1 MFSHKITLISCRFWR
16 FLCRTFFS
24 PVFYPTK
31 SWYLG
36 SPRMSLSL
44 NSERILGFVQITP
57 SKILVC
63 KLYLDLNLSLQ
74 WLIPF
79 SLESQLCTACGP
91 NYPKTVISYNLS
103 NFLLLWDSKSKCLLL
118 HTEVNYSIFIYFL
131 PDAKIIRE

>member
-1 MFSHKITLISCRFWR
+1 MFSRKIKLISCRFWR
-16 FLCRTFFS
+16 FLCRTSFS

-36 SPRMSLSL
+36 PPPRMSLSL
-44 NSERILGFVQITP
+44 SSERILGFVQIIP

-79 SLESQLCTACGP
+79 SLESQLCTACGT

-103 NFLLLWDSKSKCLLL
+103 DFLLLWNSKSKCLLL
-118 HTEVNYSIFIYFL
+118 DRQKWIILFLFIFFL
-131 PDAKIIRE
+131 MPK